1 MLWITILFA
10 LLIALFA
17 YVIWPLV
24 RQDAPL
30 LPLED
35 DRLTDLLTRKD
46 TALRALK
53 DLEFD
58 HQVGKINDEDYQ
70 RFHERL
76 SRQAVGLLQQIER
89 ITPESAQLDEQME
102 AEIAKLRRVEASP
115 RTVVT
120 ATAVPTPIGGNGVAA
135 TAGAVRFCTECGTPL
150 TPSFK
155 FCANCGTPIA
165 RVVAGAEN

>member
-10 LLIALFA
+10 LLIALGAFA
-17 YVIWPLV
+17 YVILPLV
-24 RQDAPL
+24 RQDVPL

-35 DRLTDLLTRKD
+35 DRLTDLLARKD

-70 RFHERL
+70 RFQERL

-102 AEIAKLRRVEASP
+102 AEIAKMRRVQERKGIAVPASP
-115 RTVVT
+115 ASV
-120 ATAVPTPIGGNGVAA
+120 AINGVSP
-135 TAGAVRFCTECGTPL
+135 TAGAVHFCTECGTSL

-155 FCANCGTPIA
+155 FCANCGTPVA
-165 RVVAGAEN
+165 RVSVGAEN